1 MLQLDSI
8 TKTYPSGDVTALR
21 GVSLAFRPSE
31 FVSVLGP
38 SGCGKTTLLN
48 IIGGLDRYSSGELYV
63 RHVPTARFGD
73 RDWDAYRNH
82 SIGFVFQSYNLIPH
96 QSVLANVELA
106 LTLSGVSKSE
116 RRRRAKEALEA
127 VGLGD
132 QLKKKP
138 SQMSGGQ
145 MQRVAIARALV
156 NDPDI
161 LLADE
166 PTGALDS
173 ETSVQVMEILK
184 KVAEKKLIIMVTHNP
199 DLAERYSTRIIRL
212 LDGEVLSD
220 SDPYSPEEE
229 AAETYRA
236 EAEDDDGQP
245 DDRQSNDDHV
255 RGKKK
260 RTSMSFFT
268 ALSLSLNNLM
278 TKKARTFLTAF
289 GGSIGIIGIAL
300 ILSLS
305 NGINRYIAKV
315 QEDTLS
321 AYPIQINA
329 ETVDLTSV
337 MTAMISARDG
347 ADGDD
352 WEDDGIIRSN
362 PVTLELMQ
370 TVSTIDVQENN
381 LGAFMDFIA
390 ERGGDFDGYASAVS
404 YGYDI
409 PLHLYSV
416 SETGEDGLP
425 RQINPSSLFSG
436 MRGGSSGFSGSSG
449 SSGGGPMGFYSVN
462 VWEEMIDNPDLMA
475 EQYDLVAGE
484 WPDAWDEL
492 VLVVDE
498 QNRIN
503 DLYLY
508 SLGIKP
514 KAEFDEIMKSVFA
527 GEEIEV
533 PDDSWS
539 PDELIGHEFALML
552 PADLYQKDA
561 DGVWQYMG
569 ENESFMKLA
578 LGQSER
584 LRIVGIIRPDPEAV
598 ATSLNGAVGYLP
610 ALSRHVMDRTEASEI
625 YIEQAADPDTDLLS
639 GLPYP
644 TDEFNNDSISDE
656 ERAAAI
662 RENLSS
668 MTPPEKAAAYTLS
681 ATSLSDEDAAA
692 MAADQLAAMPPEG
705 VRALLSQAMTEESGM
720 DADTVGAYLAGMTD
734 EEAHAM
740 AMQVVT
746 EQVKQNYAAELE
758 ETLGA
763 MTNDELAAALDQ
775 NLTVMTDADVVRL
788 FHDYMPPVVSD
799 RTYEDVMAEIGAVD
813 RAHPDSIRIYS
824 ETFSGKDEIA
834 RLIREYNADAVE
846 DGREE
851 DVIHYTDYVAL
862 MMSSISTIIDVISY
876 VLIAF
881 VSISLVVS
889 SIMIGIIT
897 YISVLERTKEIGILR
912 AVGASKRDISRVFN
926 AETLIVG
933 FASGALGILVTLLL
947 CIPANV
953 IIRHLTDIGG
963 LARLPASGGAA
974 LVVISMLL
982 TMTAG
987 LIPSHLAA
995 KKDPVEAL
1003 RNE

>member
-1 MLQLDSI
+1 MLHLDSI
-8 TKTYPSGDVTALR
+8 TKIYPSGDVTALR
-21 GVSLAFRPSE
+21 EVSIAFRPSE

-48 IIGGLDRYSSGELYV
+48 IIGGLDRYTSGELYV

-96 QSVLANVELA
+96 QNVLANVELA
-106 LTLSGVSKSE
+106 LTLSGVSKAE
-116 RRRRAKEALEA
+116 RRQRAREALEA

-132 QLKKKP
+132 QMQKKP

-173 ETSVQVMEILK
+173 ETSLQIMEILR
-184 KVAEKKLIIMVTHNP
+184 KVAERKLVIMVTHNP

-212 LDGEVLSD
+212 LDGAVLSD
-220 SDPYSPEEE
+220 TDPYAPEEE
-229 AAETYRA
+229 AAEVYQQG
-236 EAEDDDGQP
+236 EAADEENTRTDDE
-245 DDRQSNDDHV
+245 HV

-268 ALSLSLNNLM
+268 ALSLSLNNLL
-278 TKKARTFLTAF
+278 TKKARTLLTAF

-321 AYPIQINA
+321 AYPVQINA
-329 ETVDLTSV
+329 QTVDLSSV
-337 MTAMISARDG
+337 LTAMMSARDG
-347 ADGDD
+347 ASAED
-352 WEDDGIIRSN
+352 WEDDGLIRSN
-362 PVTLELMQ
+362 PVTLELME

-381 LGAFMDFIA
+381 LGRFMQFID

-409 PLHLYSV
+409 PLNLYSV
-416 SETGEDGLP
+416 SETDEDGLP

-436 MRGGSSGFSGSSG
+436 MRRASGS
-449 SSGGGPMGFYSVN
+449 GGTGFYSVD
-462 VWEEMIDNPDLMA
+462 VWEEMIDNPSLMA
-475 EQYDLVAGE
+475 EQYDLIAGKWPEE
-484 WPDAWDEL
+484 WNEV

-503 DLYLY
+503 DLFLY
-508 SLGIKP
+508 ALGIKP
-514 KAEFDEIMKSVFA
+514 KSEFDEIMQAVMKS
-527 GEEIEV
+527 EEIEL
-533 PDDSWS
+533 PADAWS
-539 PDELIGHEFALML
+539 PEDLIGREFALML
-552 PADLYQKDA
+552 PCDLYQKDE
-561 DGVWQYMG
+561 DGIWQDMSG
-569 ENESFMKLA
+569 NESFMKLA

-584 LRIVGIIRPDPEAV
+584 LTIAGIIRPDPEAV

-610 ALSRHVMDRTEASEI
+610 SLSRHIMDKTEASEL
-625 YIEQAADPDTDLLS
+625 YRALTADPDTDPFS
-639 GLPYP
+639 ALPYP
-644 TDEFNNDSISDE
+644 TDEYNNDTLTE
-656 ERAAAI
+656 EEKAAAI
-662 RENLSS
+662 RDALSA
-668 MTPPEKAAAYTLS
+668 MTQPEKAAAYTLS
-681 ATSLSDEDAAA
+681 ATSLSEEDAAA
-692 MAADQLAAMPPEG
+692 MAADQLAMMPPEG
-705 VRALLSQAMTEESGM
+705 VRATLAQAMTEESGM
-720 DADTVGAYLAGMTD
+720 DADTVGAYLASMSD
-734 EEAHAM
+734 EEVSAA

-746 EQVKQNYAAELE
+746 EQVKKNYAARLE
-758 ETLGA
+758 ESLGA
-763 MTNDELAAALDQ
+763 MTNEELAAALDE
-775 NLTVMTDADVVRL
+775 NLGVMTDADVVRL

-799 RTYEDVMAEIGAVD
+799 STYEDTLKEIGAVD

-824 ETFSGKDEIA
+824 ETFAGKDEIA
-834 RLIREYNADAVE
+834 RLIREYNADASA
-846 DGREE
+846 DGRDE
-851 DVIHYTDYVAL
+851 DIINYTDYVAL

-933 FASGALGILVTLLL
+933 FAAGALGILVTLLL
-947 CIPANV
+947 CIPANL
-953 IIRHLTDIGG
+953 IIEHLTDIGG
-963 LARLPASGGAA
+963 LARLPAAGGAA